1 MLYAQHRITKINK
14 NAPEYIAHL
23 MSDEHQELLASIAR
37 KHMIDIRH
45 TLHQSKFAVERA
57 FDGLDKAKKDVILA
71 YANTDTADLLDPY
84 SRGYKLRE
92 YTPEG
97 QEKIAK
103 AIRGLRE
110 IVNEFPV
117 SITIA
122 DFKKIDKEVSYAKST
137 N

>member
-1 MLYAQHRITKINK
+1 MLYAQHRINEINK

-45 TLHQSKFAVERA
+45 TLHQSKFA
-57 FDGLDKAKKDVILA
+57 VILA

-110 IVNEFPV
+110 IVNEFPAN
-117 SITIA
+117 ITIA
-122 DFKKIDKEVSYAKST
+122 DFKKIDKGVSYAKST

>member
-1 MLYAQHRITKINK
+1 M
-14 NAPEYIAHL
+14 
-23 MSDEHQELLASIAR
+23 
-37 KHMIDIRH
+37 
-45 TLHQSKFAVERA
+45 
-57 FDGLDKAKKDVILA
+57 A

-92 YTPEG
+92 YTPDG

-110 IVNEFPV
+110 IVNEFPAN
-117 SITIA
+117 ITIA
-122 DFKKIDKEVSYAKST
+122 DFKKIDKGVSYAKST